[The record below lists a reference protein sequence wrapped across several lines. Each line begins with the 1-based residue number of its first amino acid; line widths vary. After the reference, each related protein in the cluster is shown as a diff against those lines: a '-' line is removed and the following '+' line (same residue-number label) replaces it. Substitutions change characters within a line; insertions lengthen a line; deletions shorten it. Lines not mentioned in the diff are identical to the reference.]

1 VRVCDVDDAIRKTT
15 RLSAETNKRLFM
27 SGAKF
32 KLLPSLCLFGTAALS
47 APAFAQS
54 SVQLYGLVDA
64 FVGSVKNPGA
74 HAAVV
79 TQGGGLSTSFWG
91 LRGTEDLGGGYSTF
105 FVLESY
111 FQPQNGTYG
120 RFTNDSF
127 FSRNAY
133 LGIATPYGSI
143 RAGRLTTPLYISTIN
158 LNPFFNSYT
167 FSPWIFHTYKGLG
180 PQGVVGDSGWNNAV
194 AYSSPTI
201 GGLNGTVIYS
211 FGNTAGD
218 AGAHKWGGTLNY
230 ANGPVVLAA
239 NYQYINYSNVAGD
252 IATALPA
259 IPGLKSQETIQLDGS
274 YNFNVVR
281 VFAGYMNIRN
291 KATLGTTTTNSEQ
304 LGVSIPVGV
313 GSVLGDFVYSK
324 STGPNSG
331 DVHRT
336 TWAVGYDYPLSKRT
350 DVYAAFKYDHYASQ
364 STGLTYGAGLR
375 HNF

>member
-1 VRVCDVDDAIRKTT
+1 
-15 RLSAETNKRLFM
+15 M

-32 KLLPSLCLFGTAALS
+32 KLLPSLCLLGTAALS

-54 SVQLYGLVDA
+54 SVQLYGLIDA
-64 FVGSVKNPGA
+64 FVGSLKNPGA
-74 HAAVV
+74 PAAVV
-79 TQGGGLSTSFWG
+79 TQGGGLSTSYWG

-158 LNPFFNSYT
+158 FNPFFNSYT

-201 GGLNGTVIYS
+201 GGLSGTLIYS
-211 FGNTAGD
+211 FGNTAGE

-230 ANGPVVLAA
+230 ANGPLQLAA
-239 NYQYINYSNVAGD
+239 NYQYINYSSVAGD
-252 IATALPA
+252 IGTALPA
-259 IPGLKSQETIQLDGS
+259 VTGLKSQETIQLDGS
-274 YNFNVVR
+274 WNFNVVR
-281 VFAGYMNIRN
+281 VFAGYMNIRDN
-291 KATLGTTTTNSEQ
+291 ATLGTTTTNSGQ
-304 LGVSIPVGV
+304 LGVSVPVGV
-313 GSVLGDFVYSK
+313 GSVLGDFAYSK
-324 STGPNSG
+324 STGLSSG
-331 DVHRT
+331 DIHRT
-336 TWAVGYDYPLSKRT
+336 TWAVGYDYPLSKRS
-350 DVYAAFKYDHYASQ
+350 DVYTAFKYDHYASQ
-364 STGLTYGAGLR
+364 STGLTYGVGLR